1 MKYQALR
8 ENDAIAIELLRVIF
22 TTRERKD
29 KYDKKLVQAV
39 REARKQG
46 MKNIEIQEKF
56 NISSYKLNKIFH
68 YM

>member
-8 ENDAIAIELLRVIF
+8 ENNAIAIELLRVIF

-29 KYDKKLVQAV
+29 KCDDKLVQAV
-39 REARKQG
+39 RNVRKQG

-56 NISSYKLNKIFH
+56 HIRAYRLNKIFH

>member
-29 KYDKKLVQAV
+29 KCDTKLVQAV
-39 REARKQG
+39 KSAREQG
-46 MKNIEIQEKF
+46 LKNIEIQEKF

>member
-29 KYDKKLVQAV
+29 RYDAKLVQAV

>member
-8 ENDAIAIELLRVIF
+8 KNDAIAIELLRVIF

>member
-29 KYDKKLVQAV
+29 KCDTKLVQAV

-68 YM
+68 SL

>member
-1 MKYQALR
+1 MKYKALR
-8 ENDAIAIELLRVIF
+8 ENDAIAIELLRAIF

-29 KYDKKLVQAV
+29 KCNAKLVQVV